1 MDGRDEAGGAE
12 RALARLNERPADASV
27 KSATWTCALLM
38 SSSST
43 SDDRALA
50 SIGVGKPYPYDI
62 GRSRLPPVSFYRYCS
77 VHSQSL

>member
-50 SIGVGKPYPYDI
+50 SIGVGIPYDM
-62 GRSRLPPVSFYRYCS
+62 GTGPGSPRCLFTGTVLFTAN
-77 VHSQSL
+77 L